1 MKNEKKPFH
10 SIRKPN
16 FLGGKKAF
24 EDFLAKSLIYPKEAL
39 ENKKEGTAHIKLEIS
54 DRGKVIKAESI
65 HKLGFGMDEE
75 AERLSLLMTFE
86 NTEERG
92 LKIKHSKTI
101 RIRFGLPPTPP
112 PEPPPVNVNYNY
124 ETKPAG
130 EKKGTSYSY

>member
-24 EDFLAKSLIYPKEAL
+24 EEFLAKNLVYPKEAL
-39 ENKKEGTAHIKLEIS
+39 ENKKEGIAHVKIEIS
-54 DRGKVIKAESI
+54 DRGKVLQAESV
-65 HKLGFGMDEE
+65 HKLGYGMDEE

-92 LKIKHSKTI
+92 LKIKHTKTI
-101 RIRFGLPPTPP
+101 RILFKLPPQPP
-112 PEPPPVNVNYNY
+112 ATINYTY
-124 ETKPAG
+124 ETKPAT
-130 EKKGTSYSY
+130 EKRGSSYNYTIKL